1 MVSIGITIPGRSVAS
16 NAPTTPLSIFGVP
29 SVLQWVRADLGIT
42 IGTGVSAW
50 ADQSGNG
57 KDYTQA
63 TGANQPVYNS
73 SDATLS
79 YLPTVEAT
87 ANGQN
92 LLSSLAL
99 PNPTVSPWS
108 VLLVVKFNA
117 APGLQV
123 LVSSPVDAR
132 PFIYSTSTASQLNVS
147 GNGGD
152 IANVTSV
159 AVWNRLMATF
169 SNIANDVIKVGS
181 VAATGNIVN
190 GVGSAPTQRQLFTQ
204 AGNYCRAKVFEI
216 VHLNKVASAPELAA
230 YDAYVTAITGGSA
243 AV

>member
-1 MVSIGITIPGRSVAS
+1 MLRVGIAIPGRANVVGTSD
-16 NAPTTPLSIFGVP
+16 PLSIFGAA

-42 IGTGVSAW
+42 LGTGVSAW

-57 KDYTQA
+57 KHYTQA
-63 TGANQPVYNS
+63 TGANQPVYNAT
-73 SDATLS
+73 DATLN

-99 PNPTVSPWS
+99 PNPTVLPWS
-108 VLLVVKFNA
+108 VLIVAKFNT

-123 LVSSPVDAR
+123 LISSPTDAR
-132 PFIYSTSTASQLNVS
+132 PFVYSTATGSQLNAS

-159 AVWNRLMATF
+159 AAWSRLRVDF
-169 SNIANDVIKVGS
+169 SNSPSDVNRVGS
-181 VAATGNIVN
+181 VVVTGNIVN
-190 GVGSAPTQRQLFTQ
+190 GVGTAPTQRQIFTIS
-204 AGNYCRAKVFEI
+204 GNFCRAKIFEI
-216 VHLNKVASAPELAA
+216 VYLNKVISAAEMSA
-230 YDAYVTAITGGSA
+230 YDAYVTAVTGGGV